1 MELIRM
7 GPEDACKL
15 WDMQVEAFWGLY
27 QTYRDTE
34 TSPATETVEKV
45 RARLKQPF
53 TYYYCIRENGVDVGA
68 VRVVDTRAEG
78 VPKRISPL
86 FVLPAYRNRGVAQR
100 AIRAVEERHGSSG
113 WELETILQEKG
124 NCYLYEKM
132 GYHLSGEQ
140 AVINEKMTL
149 VLYKKD

>member
-34 TSPATETVEKV
+34 TNPATETVEKV

-68 VRVVDTRAEG
+68 VRVVDKGDPRIS
-78 VPKRISPL
+78 KRISPL
-86 FVLPAYRNRGVAQR
+86 FVLPAYRNRGAAQW

-113 WELETILQEKG
+113 WEMETILQEKG

>member
-45 RARLKQPF
+45 RAPETALNLLLLHPGKRRG
-53 TYYYCIRENGVDVGA
+53 CGSGA
-68 VRVVDTRAEG
+68 GGRQ
-78 VPKRISPL
+78 
-86 FVLPAYRNRGVAQR
+86 RG
-100 AIRAVEERHGSSG
+100 EP
-113 WELETILQEKG
+113 
-124 NCYLYEKM
+124 YP
-132 GYHLSGEQ
+132 
-140 AVINEKMTL
+140 
-149 VLYKKD
+149 